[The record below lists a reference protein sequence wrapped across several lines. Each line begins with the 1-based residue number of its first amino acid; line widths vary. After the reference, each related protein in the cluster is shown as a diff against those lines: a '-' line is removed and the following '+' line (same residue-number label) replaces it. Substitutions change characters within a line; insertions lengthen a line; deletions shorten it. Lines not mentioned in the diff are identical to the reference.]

1 MRWTEVDF
9 PLYITGMIRN
19 LLLLSLL
26 LATCLA
32 ARGQSVPNDTS
43 LLLSPVVIR
52 AYQHERALLEVPASV
67 SLITSTDFERFNNAS
82 LLPVIN
88 TVPGVRME
96 ERSPGSYRLSIR
108 GSTLRSPFGLRN
120 VKVYWNG
127 LPFTD
132 PGGNTYI
139 NLLDFGSLQAA
150 EIIKGPGGSLYGAGT
165 GGVLLMQSDA
175 ASDEDRNALLF
186 SATSGSFGSLRYT
199 AEARTNRE
207 GVDLAVRYAHQ
218 RSDGWRDQTAMARDA
233 VQILGTFK
241 PSSAQTVDLNVVYAD
256 LTYETPG
263 GLTADEFAAD
273 PRQARPPAG
282 PNPGAVEQNAAV
294 FNKTFYSG
302 VSHTY
307 RWNARWSNSLGVY
320 GSFSQFDN
328 SAIRNYERRRELS
341 IGGRTN
347 TSYSFRRG
355 KLDFG
360 AEFQH
365 GFSSIGV
372 YDNNQ
377 GQSGAI
383 QNDDEIAS
391 STAFIFSQIEFFLP
405 HDFFLT
411 AGGSVN
417 LVDVRY
423 QRLSDVPP
431 FTRHKDFDPVFSPRV
446 ALLKKINEHTS
457 VHASVSK
464 GFSPPTVAELYPST
478 STFND
483 EINPEEGT
491 NFELGVRGS
500 LLRNNLLFDIVGYD
514 FRLDETIVVRRTDDD
529 ADYFVNAGKTTQRG
543 MEATLTWRALALGPD
558 VSFTPWVSY
567 TLNRYRFSEY
577 VQDINDYSGNKLTGV
592 APNILVGGFSAD
604 VHRAWQFNVTCTY
617 TDRIPLNDAN
627 TAFSDPYTLLGAKV
641 EYRFH
646 TGNNLP
652 LHVFA
657 GAENIL
663 DETYSLGHDLNAFG
677 GRFYNPAPP
686 RTFFLGLK
694 GSLNFSPQQR

>member
-1 MRWTEVDF
+1 
-9 PLYITGMIRN
+9 MIRR
-19 LLLLSLL
+19 LSLVSLL
-26 LATCLA
+26 LGACVA
-32 ARGQSVPNDTS
+32 AHGQSVSNDSS

-67 SLITSTDFERFNNAS
+67 SLIGESDFERFNNAS
-82 LLPVIN
+82 LLPVVN
-88 TVPGVRME
+88 AVPGVRME

-175 ASDEDRNALLF
+175 ESQDAGSAILF

-207 GVDLAVRYAHQ
+207 NADLAVRFAHQ
-218 RSDGWRDQTAMARDA
+218 QSDGWRDQTAMARDA
-233 VQILGTFK
+233 IQILGTFR
-241 PSSAQTVDLNVVYAD
+241 PSPERTVDLNVVYSD

-263 GLTADEFAAD
+263 GLTAEEFAAN
-273 PRQARPPAG
+273 PKQARPAAG
-282 PNPGAVEQNAAV
+282 PNPGAVEQKAAV

-302 VSHTY
+302 VSHVY
-307 RWNARWSNSLGVY
+307 RWNSRWSNNTGVY
-320 GSFSQFDN
+320 GTFSQFDN

-341 IGGRTN
+341 VGGRTN
-347 TSYSFRRG
+347 TSFSFRGG

-383 QNDDEIAS
+383 QNDDEIVS
-391 STAFIFSQIEFFLP
+391 STAFVFSQVEFFLP
-405 HDFFLT
+405 HEFFLT
-411 AGGSVN
+411 VGGSVN

-423 QRLSDVPP
+423 QRLSDVPA
-431 FTRHKDFDPVFSPRV
+431 FSRHRDFDPVFSPRI
-446 ALLKKINEHTS
+446 ALLKKLSETIS
-457 VHASVSK
+457 AHASVSK

-483 EINPEEGT
+483 QINPEEGT
-491 NFELGVRGS
+491 NFEVGVRGS
-500 LLRNNLLFDIVGYD
+500 LLRNSLLFDIVGYD
-514 FRLDETIVVRRTDDD
+514 FRLDETIVVRRTEDD

-543 MEATLTWRALALGPD
+543 MELSLTWKALPVTSN
-558 VSFTPWVSY
+558 VSVTPWLSY
-567 TLNRYRFSEY
+567 TLNRYLFSEY
-577 VQDINDYSGNKLTGV
+577 IQDINDYSGNELTGV

-604 VHRAWQFNVTCTY
+604 VHQAWHANVTCTY

-627 TAFSDPYTLLGAKV
+627 STFSDPYTLLGAKV
-641 EYRFH
+641 EYHFRA
-646 TGNNLP
+646 GSNLP
-652 LHVFA
+652 LQIFA

-686 RTFFLGLK
+686 LTIFVGVK
-694 GSLNFSPQQR
+694 GSLDFSPQQR

>member
-1 MRWTEVDF
+1 
-9 PLYITGMIRN
+9 MIRK
-19 LLLLSLL
+19 LSLLSLF
-26 LATCLA
+26 LA
-32 ARGQSVPNDTS
+32 ACFAAHGQSVANDSS
-43 LLLSPVVIR
+43 LLLSPVIIR
-52 AYQHERALLEVPASV
+52 AYESDRALLEVPASV
-67 SLITSTDFERFNNAS
+67 SLIAAPDFERFNNAS

-120 VKVYWNG
+120 VKIYWNG

-139 NLLDFGSLQAA
+139 NLLDFGSLQTA
-150 EIIKGPGGSLYGAGT
+150 EVIKGPGGSLYGAGT
-165 GGVLLMQSDA
+165 GGVLLMQSKA
-175 ASDEDRNALLF
+175 GGSGSDESAISF
-186 SATSGSFGSLRYT
+186 SATYGSFGSLRYT
-199 AEARTNRE
+199 GEARTNRE
-207 GVDLAVRYAHQ
+207 GADLAVRYAHQ
-218 RSDGWRDQTAMARDA
+218 HSDGWRDQTGMARDGI
-233 VQILGTFK
+233 QILGTFR
-241 PSSAQTVDLNVVYAD
+241 PAHARTIDLNVVYAD

-263 GLTADEFAAD
+263 GLTAEEFAEN
-273 PRQARPPAG
+273 PKQARPPAG
-282 PNPGAVEQNAAV
+282 PNPGAVEQKAAV

-307 RWNARWSNSLGVY
+307 RWNSRWSNSTGVY

-341 IGGRTN
+341 VGGRTN
-347 TSYSFRRG
+347 TSFAFRGG

-360 AEFQH
+360 AEFQY

-383 QNDDEIAS
+383 QNDDEITS
-391 STAFIFSQIEFFLP
+391 TTAFVFSQIEFFLP

-417 LVDVRY
+417 VFDVQY

-431 FTRHKDFDPVFSPRV
+431 FSRHRDFDPVFSPRL
-446 ALLKKINEHTS
+446 ALLKKINENIS

-483 EINPEEGT
+483 NINPEKGT
-491 NFELGVRGS
+491 NFELGIRGS
-500 LLRNNLLFDIVGYD
+500 LVRNSLVFDITGYD

-543 MEATLTWRALALGPD
+543 MEVALTWKTLTVTPN
-558 VSFTPWVSY
+558 VSLTPWLSY
-567 TLNRYRFSEY
+567 SLNHYLFSEY
-577 VQDINDYSGNKLTGV
+577 IQDVNDYSGNKLTGV
-592 APNILVGGFSAD
+592 APNILVGGVSAT
-604 VHRAWQFNVTCTY
+604 VHHAWLVNLTCTY

-627 TAFSDPYTLLGAKV
+627 STFSDPYTLLGAKV
-641 EYRFH
+641 EYSFH
-646 TGNNLP
+646 AGSNLP

-677 GRFYNPAPP
+677 GRFFNPAPP
-686 RTFFLGLK
+686 LTIFVGLK
-694 GSLNFSPQQR
+694 GSLHFRDRQQ

>member
-1 MRWTEVDF
+1 M
-9 PLYITGMIRN
+9 
-19 LLLLSLL
+19 LSLSVSL
-26 LATCLA
+26 LTCLA
-32 ARGQSVPNDTS
+32 ARGQSAPGDSS
-43 LLLSPVVIR
+43 LVLSPVVIR

-67 SLITSTDFERFNNAS
+67 SVLTGTEFQRFNNSS

-139 NLLDFGSLQAA
+139 NLLDFGSMQGA

-165 GGVLLMQSDA
+165 GGVLLMQSHVDPGPA
-175 ASDEDRNALLF
+175 ALDF
-186 SATSGSFGSLRYT
+186 SATAGSFGSLRYT
-199 AEARTNRE
+199 AEARTRQE

-218 RSDGWRDQTAMARDA
+218 RSDGWRDQTAMARDG
-233 VQILGTFK
+233 VQIIGTFK
-241 PSSAQTVDLNVVYAD
+241 PSSARTVDLNVVYSD
-256 LTYETPG
+256 LTYQTPG
-263 GLTADEFAAD
+263 GLTADEFAAN
-273 PRQARPPAG
+273 PRQARPAAG
-282 PNPGAVEQNAAV
+282 PNPGAVEQQAAV

-302 VSHTY
+302 VSHMY
-307 RWNARWSNSLGVY
+307 RWNARWSNTTGVY
-320 GSFSQFDN
+320 GSYSQFDN

-341 IGGRTN
+341 VGGRTN
-347 TSYSFRRG
+347 TSFAFQGG

-377 GQSGAI
+377 GISGAI
-383 QNDDEIAS
+383 QNDDEIS
-391 STAFIFSQIEFFLP
+391 SSSAFVFSQIEFFLP
-405 HDFFLT
+405 HEFFLT

-417 LVDVRY
+417 FVDVRY

-431 FTRHKDFDPVFSPRV
+431 FSQHKDFDPVFSPRI
-446 ALLKKINEHTS
+446 ALLKKISENIS
-457 VHASVSK
+457 AHASVSK
-464 GFSPPTVAELYPST
+464 GFSPPTVAEIYPST

-483 EINPEEGT
+483 QINPEEGT
-491 NFELGVRGS
+491 NFEIGIRGS
-500 LLRNNLLFDIVGYD
+500 LLRNSLLFDITGYD

-543 MEATLTWRALALGPD
+543 MEVTLTWQTLAIGPD
-558 VSFTPWVSY
+558 VLITPWLSY
-567 TLNRYRFSEY
+567 TLNRYHFSEY
-577 VQDINDYSGNKLTGV
+577 IQDVNDYSGNKLTGV
-592 APNILVGGFSAD
+592 APNIIVGGASASL
-604 VHRAWQFNVTCTY
+604 HRDWHVNITCTY

-627 TAFSDPYTLLGAKV
+627 SAFSDPFTLLGAKV
-641 EYRFH
+641 EYRFRA
-646 TGNNLP
+646 GSSLP
-652 LHVFA
+652 LQLFA

-677 GRFYNPAPP
+677 GRYYNPAPP
-686 RTFFLGLK
+686 RTIFVGVK
-694 GSLNFSPQQR
+694 GSLNFRPRQR

>member
-1 MRWTEVDF
+1 MN
-9 PLYITGMIRN
+9 GK
-19 LLLLSLL
+19 LLALSLL
-26 LATCLA
+26 LLGAYCSA
-32 ARGQSVPNDTS
+32 NGQSASNDSS
-43 LLLSPVVIR
+43 LLLNPVIVR

-67 SLITSTDFERFNNAS
+67 SVITESDFERFNNAS

-88 TVPGVRME
+88 AVPGVRME
-96 ERSPGSYRLSIR
+96 ERSPGSYRLSVR

-165 GGVLLMQSDA
+165 GGVLLMQSEA
-175 ASDEDRNALLF
+175 PVEDDGSALLF
-186 SATSGSFGSLRYT
+186 SATVGSFGSLRYT
-199 AEARTNRE
+199 GEARTNQE
-207 GVDLAVRYAHQ
+207 GIDLAVRYAHQ
-218 RSDGWRDQTAMARDA
+218 HSDGWREQTAMGRDA
-233 VQILGTFK
+233 IQILGTFR
-241 PSSAQTVDLNVVYAD
+241 PSTSRTVDLNVVYSD

-263 GLTADEFAAD
+263 GLTEAEFKAN
-273 PRQARPPAG
+273 PRQARPSAG
-282 PNPGAVEQNAAV
+282 PNPGAVEQHAAV

-302 VSHTY
+302 VSHHY
-307 RWNARWSNSLGVY
+307 RWNSRWSNSIGVY

-347 TSYSFRRG
+347 TSFAFRGG

-383 QNDDEIAS
+383 QNDDEIVS
-391 STAFIFSQIEFFLP
+391 SAAFVFSQIEFFLP

-431 FTRHKDFDPVFSPRV
+431 FSRHRDFDPVFSPRI
-446 ALLKKINEHTS
+446 ALLKKISDNIS

-483 EINPEEGT
+483 QINPEEGT
-491 NFELGVRGS
+491 NYELGVRGRLLNNS
-500 LLRNNLLFDIVGYD
+500 LMFDIVGYD

-543 MEATLTWRALALGPD
+543 MEVALSWQSLTMGTK
-558 VSFTPWVSY
+558 VSITPWLSY

-577 VQDINDYSGNKLTGV
+577 IQDVNDYSGNKLTGV
-592 APNILVGGFSAD
+592 APNILVGGITAD
-604 VHRAWQFNVTCTY
+604 LGRSWLINVNCTY

-627 TAFSDPYTLLGAKV
+627 SAFADPYTLLGARV
-641 EYRFH
+641 EYRFRA
-646 TGNNLP
+646 GNNFP
-652 LHVFA
+652 LQVFA

-677 GRFYNPAPP
+677 NRFYNPAPP
-686 RTFFLGLK
+686 LTIFAGVK
-694 GSLNFSPQQR
+694 GSLNFSPRQQ

>member
-1 MRWTEVDF
+1 
-9 PLYITGMIRN
+9 MIRKPT
-19 LLLLSLL
+19 LLSVFLL
-26 LATCLA
+26 TCIA
-32 ARGQSVPNDTS
+32 SQGQSVSNDS
-43 LLLSPVVIR
+43 SQLLSPVVVR
-52 AYQHERALLEVPASV
+52 AFQHERALLEVPASV
-67 SLITSTDFERFNNAS
+67 SLISASDFERFNNAS
-82 LLPVIN
+82 LLPVVN
-88 TVPGVRME
+88 TVAGVRME

-108 GSTLRSPFGLRN
+108 GSTLRSPFGIRN

-175 ASDEDRNALLF
+175 RSEVEGSALSF

-199 AEARTNRE
+199 GEARTNRE
-207 GVDLAVRYAHQ
+207 SVDLAVRYAHQ
-218 RSDGWRDQTAMARDA
+218 QSDGWREQTGMSRDA
-233 VQILGTFK
+233 IQLLGTFR
-241 PSSAQTVDLNVVYAD
+241 PSSARTVDLNVVYSD
-256 LTYETPG
+256 LSYETPG
-263 GLTADEFAAD
+263 GLTAEEFAAN

-294 FNKTFYSG
+294 FNKTFYAG
-302 VSHTY
+302 VSHQY
-307 RWNARWSNSLGVY
+307 RWNTRWSNTTGVY
-320 GSFSQFDN
+320 GTFSQFDN
-328 SAIRNYERRRELS
+328 SAIRNYERRREFS

-347 TSYSFRRG
+347 TSFAFRRG

-360 AEFQH
+360 AEFQQ

-383 QNDDEIAS
+383 QNDDEITS
-391 STAFIFSQIEFFLP
+391 STAFLFSQIEFFLP

-411 AGGSVN
+411 VGGSIN

-423 QRLSDVPP
+423 QRLSDVPA
-431 FTRHKDFDPVFSPRV
+431 FSRHRDFDPVLSPRI
-446 ALLKKINEHTS
+446 ALLKKITETLS

-483 EINPEEGT
+483 QINPEEGT
-491 NFELGVRGS
+491 NFEVGIRGS

-543 MEATLTWRALALGPD
+543 MEVALSWKALPIASD
-558 VSFTPWVSY
+558 ISITPWLSY
-567 TLNRYRFSEY
+567 TLNHYLFSEY
-577 VQDINDYSGNKLTGV
+577 IQDVNDYSGNKLTGV
-592 APNILVGGFSAD
+592 APNILVGGVSASIRSAFHVD
-604 VHRAWQFNVTCTY
+604 VTCTY

-627 TAFSDPYTLLGAKV
+627 SAFSDPYTLLGAKM

-646 TGNNLP
+646 AGGNVP
-652 LHVFA
+652 LQVFA

-686 RTFFLGLK
+686 LTIFVGVK
-694 GSLNFSPQQR
+694 GSLHFSPEQQ

>member
-1 MRWTEVDF
+1 MNGKLF
-9 PLYITGMIRN
+9 A
-19 LLLLSLL
+19 LSLFLLTACL
-26 LATCLA
+26 LAN
-32 ARGQSVPNDTS
+32 GQSASNDSS

-67 SLITSTDFERFNNAS
+67 SVVTEADFDRFNNTS

-88 TVPGVRME
+88 AVPGVRME
-96 ERSPGSYRLSIR
+96 ERSPGSYRLSVR

-139 NLLDFGSLQAA
+139 NLLDFGSLQTA

-165 GGVLLMQSDA
+165 GGVLLMQSEA
-175 ASDEDRNALLF
+175 PVEDEGSALLF
-186 SATSGSFGSLRYT
+186 SATAGSFGSMRYT
-199 AEARTNRE
+199 AEARTNQE
-207 GVDLAVRYAHQ
+207 GADLAVRYAHQ
-218 RSDGWRDQTAMARDA
+218 NSDGWREQTAMARD
-233 VQILGTFK
+233 VLQILGTFR
-241 PSSAQTVDLNVVYAD
+241 PSASRTVDLNVVYSD

-263 GLTADEFAAD
+263 GLTAAEFEAN
-273 PRQARPPAG
+273 PKQARPAAG
-282 PNPGAVEQNAAV
+282 PNPGAVEQKAAV

-302 VSHTY
+302 VSHHF
-307 RWNARWSNSLGVY
+307 RWNARWSNSIGVY

-341 IGGRTN
+341 VGGRTN
-347 TSYSFRRG
+347 TSFAFRRG

-377 GQSGAI
+377 GLSGAI
-383 QNDDEIAS
+383 QNDDEITS
-391 STAFIFSQIEFFLP
+391 STAFVFSQIEFFLP
-405 HDFFLT
+405 YDFFLT
-411 AGGSVN
+411 VGGSVN

-431 FTRHKDFDPVFSPRV
+431 FSRHRDFDPVLSPRV
-446 ALLKKINEHTS
+446 ALLKKINENIS
-457 VHASVSK
+457 VHTSVSK

-483 EINPEEGT
+483 QINPEEGT
-491 NFELGVRGS
+491 NFELGFRGS
-500 LLRNNLLFDIVGYD
+500 LIRNSLMFDIVGYD

-543 MEATLTWRALALGPD
+543 LEVTLSWQALPIST
-558 VSFTPWVSY
+558 VTSITPWLSY
-567 TLNRYRFSEY
+567 TLNRYRFSDY
-577 VQDINDYSGNKLTGV
+577 VQGVDDYSGNKLTGV
-592 APNILVGGFSAD
+592 APNILVGGFTAD
-604 VHRAWQFNVTCTY
+604 IGRAWLINVNCTY

-627 TAFSDPYTLLGAKV
+627 SAFSDPYTLLGAKI
-641 EYRFH
+641 EYRFRA
-646 TGNNLP
+646 GNNFP
-652 LHVFA
+652 LHLFA

-677 GRFYNPAPP
+677 NRFYNPAPP
-686 RTFFLGLK
+686 LTIFAGVK
-694 GSLNFSPQQR
+694 GSLNFRPRQQ